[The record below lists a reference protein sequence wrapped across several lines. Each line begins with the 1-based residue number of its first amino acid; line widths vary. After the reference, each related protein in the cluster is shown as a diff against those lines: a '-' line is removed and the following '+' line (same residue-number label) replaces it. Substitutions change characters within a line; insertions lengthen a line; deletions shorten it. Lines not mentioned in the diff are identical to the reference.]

1 MVMNKKV
8 TGKASSVP
16 AGVTIGVCMSL
27 AVMLVGAAV
36 LAWLVASESVG
47 EEMIGYGVMIILFA
61 ASVSGSW
68 LSSMKI
74 KRLRVQVSLITGG
87 IYYLI
92 LLAITALFFGGRY
105 HGMGV
110 TGILVM
116 LGSGTASILGLK
128 GKNGRKVKTRK
139 KVYC

>member
-1 MVMNKKV
+1 MNKKV

-16 AGVTIGVCMSL
+16 AGVAIGVCLSL

-47 EEMIGYGVMIILFA
+47 EEMIGYGAMLILFT

-87 IYYLI
+87 IYYLV

-105 HGMGV
+105 QGMGV

-139 KVYC
+139 KAYC